1 MIKFLALKF
10 VHFFITLAQIAFS
23 TCIWLHC
30 LLKDV
35 KSSAFGGQNVTLY
48 SVRLDARYL
57 TKIPDHMAL
66 VVGEEEISYND
77 LADMIFWGL
86 ALGVSFVS
94 IYDRKGV
101 IVRNQNVFKKTVE
114 AKAIQ
119 YVGVA
124 KRACCSIDIHTLS
137 DSDPTGKGRKNGFHD
152 VPLRGHV
159 MLLEEKDGKP
169 WMASQA
175 RELCRHVAD
184 KKLDPNTIDEKS
196 LDKFLK
202 EKTGFPDPNL
212 ALNFGS
218 TPALMGYPPWV
229 TRLTEIVSLPS
240 HIDIT
245 YNEFFGALSRYANCD
260 QRLGK

>member
-1 MIKFLALKF
+1 MIKLFALKL
-10 VHFFITLAQIAFS
+10 VHFLITLAQIAFS

-35 KSSAFGGQNVTLY
+35 RSSAFGGQNVTLY

-66 VVGEEEISYND
+66 VVGEEAVSYND
-77 LADMIFWGL
+77 LADMIFWAL

-101 IVRNQNVFKKTVE
+101 IIRNESVLRKSLE
-114 AKAIQ
+114 AKTIQ

-124 KRACCSIDIHTLS
+124 KRACCQIDFHTLS
-137 DSDPTGKGRKNGFHD
+137 EPDLPGKGRKNGFHD

-169 WMASQA
+169 WMAAQA
-175 RELCRHVAD
+175 RQLCRQVAD
-184 KKLDPNTIDEKS
+184 KTLDPNSIDERS
-196 LDKFLK
+196 FDRLLK
-202 EKTGFPDPNL
+202 EQTGFPDPSL

-218 TPALMGYPPWV
+218 TPALLGYPPWV
-229 TRLTEIVSLPS
+229 TRLTEIVQLPS
-240 HIDIT
+240 HKDIT
-245 YNEFFGALSRYANCD
+245 YRDFFDAMCRYANCE
-260 QRLGK
+260 QRVGK